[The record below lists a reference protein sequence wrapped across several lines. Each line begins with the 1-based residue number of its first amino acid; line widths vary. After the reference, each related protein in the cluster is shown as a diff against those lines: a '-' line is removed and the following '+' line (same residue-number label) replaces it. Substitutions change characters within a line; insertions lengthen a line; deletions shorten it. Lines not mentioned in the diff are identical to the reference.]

1 MPNARVSTF
10 IIEALLKPKSYIKP
24 YTLIVAD
31 FYTSLSQIGSSSKQK
46 LNRKIMGI
54 TEVTNQMD
62 LTADIYRTF
71 YTKKYTFFSAP

>member
-1 MPNARVSTF
+1 
-10 IIEALLKPKSYIKP
+10 
-24 YTLIVAD
+24 VAD